1 MTAELRDSNE
11 NSENQTLVA
20 CICTACSCRMRNGEK
35 MDEDKWSSFGFRP
48 GTGAFAN
55 CMMEQ
60 SAHVEDDNRRW
71 GAKRQAQEERD
82 RERKKERRRRAES
95 QVDDRLHP
103 GSAKTRTLIHKTTI
117 RDATVLDAWW
127 TIPTLTH
134 N

>member
-71 GAKRQAQEERD
+71 GAKRRAQEERD
-82 RERKKERRRRAES
+82 RERKKSVGA
-95 QVDDRLHP
+95 VLKARLMTDYILAAP
-103 GSAKTRTLIHKTTI
+103 KPEL
-117 RDATVLDAWW
+117 
-127 TIPTLTH
+127 
-134 N
+134 